1 MGHGNEV
8 FCLALKPDADYIAI
22 TGCKDGTLLGWDLR
36 RKTDTEDFNIL
47 PRPVNSVEFSA
58 DSRLMFT
65 VNRDHSAGIWIT
77 RPKITEVSTLSDAGS
92 TVTNVTRVLPSPDGK
107 YLAMGTIAGQVK
119 VFDLA
124 NRRRS
129 VT

>member
-36 RKTDTEDFNIL
+36 RKAGKEAFRH
-47 PRPVNSVEFSA
+47 PAARAQSVEFSA
-58 DSRLMFT
+58 DSRFMFT
-65 VNRDHSAGIWIT
+65 VNGDRSASIWT
-77 RPKITEVSTLSDAGS
+77 TWPKISEVSTLSDAGK

-107 YLAMGTIAGQVK
+107 CLAVGTTHRTGES
-119 VFDLA
+119 L
-124 NRRRS
+124 
-129 VT
+129 